1 MCNNS
6 KIRRLVLLNIFIN
19 VARQEKKK
27 LNENVIR
34 HERKQQLA
42 DPSTEQY
49 LNFTQQLDYTTTY
62 CLN

>member
-6 KIRRLVLLNIFIN
+6 KIRILVLLNNFIN

-42 DPSTEQY
+42 DP
-49 LNFTQQLDYTTTY
+49 QQ
-62 CLN
+62 NSS